1 MKELDENK
9 YKIVSTCLDIMRKAR
24 QASGPY
30 VDEEGDNDKAALIS
44 SVGEELEVE
53 SVGEEGEV
61 DKVAHGETQSRV
73 RGEQGGRP
81 KQTQLSV
88 KQLQLDGPGQW
99 VTSVRSIGDLGL
111 VNW

>member
-44 SVGEELEVE
+44 SVGEE
-53 SVGEEGEV
+53 GEV

-88 KQLQLDGPGQW
+88 KQLQLDGPGQL
-99 VTSVRSIGDLGL
+99 VTSVRSI
-111 VNW
+111 W